1 MKLMEQKMLE
11 SNKKTVDAAS
21 AAKAIRRFI

>member
-11 SNKKTVDAAS
+11 SNKKTVVAPAGFKS
-21 AAKAIRRFI
+21 IRRFI